1 MDAKER
7 WENIDQMLEEKTK
20 RLVTL
25 PLLDS
30 FVVENNFKG
39 LPTILSRYKF
49 VAKMLEGKKNIVEV
63 GCNAGFKTMLL
74 AQFVENVYGIDY
86 DAEQISFA
94 KENFENKQARF
105 LCKDIFDVKGSVNG
119 IENDGIFALDVIEHI
134 PKEKED
140 LFIGQMVQSIHK
152 DGICIIGTPNITA
165 APYQSETSKAAH
177 INLYSYDRLKNLM
190 DRHFKNTFLFCMNDE
205 MVHVGF
211 PQMAHYL
218 LVMGVAPK

>member
-134 PKEKED
+134 PKEVYIRMGFVLLGLRILQQPLTSRRHQKQHI
-140 LFIGQMVQSIHK
+140 LIYIHMT
-152 DGICIIGTPNITA
+152 G
-165 APYQSETSKAAH
+165 
-177 INLYSYDRLKNLM
+177 
-190 DRHFKNTFLFCMNDE
+190 
-205 MVHVGF
+205 
-211 PQMAHYL
+211 
-218 LVMGVAPK
+218 